1 MCASR
6 AFWTQ
11 LPLSEPPR
19 GEEIEKNTMKN
30 WIMNFIADERGA
42 ETTEVAITGVV
53 VAGGAITGFN
63 NLKTKIGDKQ
73 QDIIDALDVTDT
85 GVAP

>member
-1 MCASR
+1 
-6 AFWTQ
+6 
-11 LPLSEPPR
+11 
-19 GEEIEKNTMKN
+19 MKN

-63 NLKTKIGDKQ
+63 NLKTKIGEKQ
-73 QDIIDALDVTDT
+73 DEIIDALDVTDT
-85 GVAP
+85 GVGAGTGAG

>member
-1 MCASR
+1 
-6 AFWTQ
+6 
-11 LPLSEPPR
+11 
-19 GEEIEKNTMKN
+19 MKN

-63 NLKTKIGDKQ
+63 NLKTKIGEKQ
-73 QDIIDALDVTDT
+73 DEIIDALDVTDT
-85 GVAP
+85 GVAG